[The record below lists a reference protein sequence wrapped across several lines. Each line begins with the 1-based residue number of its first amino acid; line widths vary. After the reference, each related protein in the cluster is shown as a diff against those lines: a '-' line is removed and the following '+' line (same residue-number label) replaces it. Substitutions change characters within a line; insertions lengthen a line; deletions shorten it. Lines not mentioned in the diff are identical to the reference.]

1 MNKKDVLGARSAAG
15 NVQKMESAPHGLS
28 AGNAHFPALI
38 PSTLLGIVLADLIH
52 SILLGYPIKRIIPS
66 ILLGYLI

>member
-28 AGNAHFPALI
+28 AGNAQNPALI
-38 PSTLLGIVLADLIH
+38 PIILPGIVSADLIH
-52 SILLGYPIKRIIPS
+52 SILLGYPIRHIIPS
-66 ILLGYLI
+66 CSL